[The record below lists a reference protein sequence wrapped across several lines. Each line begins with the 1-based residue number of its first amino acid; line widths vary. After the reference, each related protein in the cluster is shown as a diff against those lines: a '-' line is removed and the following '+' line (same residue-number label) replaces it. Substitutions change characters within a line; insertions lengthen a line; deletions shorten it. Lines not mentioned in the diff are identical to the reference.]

1 MSEGTTEKTSD
12 LETSGFRQ
20 SGSFILGSLS
30 GGHGLFHW
38 FSQSL
43 NFMLPEIRDTFGIS
57 TAQVS
62 YMAATR
68 ELVSG
73 IVAMPGG
80 VFTDMVRP
88 HWGLILA
95 SCMAIFGLG
104 WVVMGFSPIY
114 PVVLVGMV
122 LVALSTALWH
132 LPAIAAISHR
142 FPERRGTA
150 LSTHG
155 VGGNIGDVIAMAI
168 TGFLLGFL
176 GWQGLIKI
184 YAIIPLFLAF
194 VVFWSFRDI
203 GRYNEITSDIVK
215 PDLSRQLAQTRDLFK
230 NPRLW
235 GISLASGVRGM
246 AFVSFMTFLPL
257 YLNDALGLTG
267 PSRGF
272 YLMLPLLVGIP
283 FTPLMGYLSDRIGR
297 KLVLIPGMILLGS
310 LTFLLAPYGQ
320 GLTMIMLLIGLGT
333 FLNSD
338 QPLLTSA
345 ALETTG
351 REVAAATLGFMSFS
365 RMILAAVA
373 PPIGSIFY
381 NISPDQVFIY
391 IAVLFAIAIGILI
404 ITPIP
409 KPQKNS

>member
-1 MSEGTTEKTSD
+1 MSEDVTEKSPI
-12 LETSGFRQ
+12 LETPSFRQ
-20 SGSFILGSLS
+20 SRPFILASLT

-43 NFMLPEIRDTFGIS
+43 SFMLPEIRDTFGIS
-57 TAQVS
+57 TGQVS

-80 VFTDMVRP
+80 IFTDMVRR

-95 SCMAIFGLG
+95 CCMAIFGFG
-104 WVVMGFSPIY
+104 WIVMGFSTVY

-132 LPAIAAISHR
+132 LPAIAIISRR

-155 VGGNIGDVIAMAI
+155 VGGNIGDVIAMSI
-168 TGFLLGFL
+168 TGFLLGVL

-194 VVFWSFRDI
+194 VVFWSFRNL
-203 GRYNEITSDIVK
+203 GRDNETNADPVK
-215 PDLSRQLAQTRDLFK
+215 PDLSRQLAQTRALFK
-230 NPRLW
+230 NPGLW
-235 GISLASGVRGM
+235 GISLASGVRSM

-257 YLNDALGLTG
+257 YLNDELGLTG

-272 YLMLPLLVGIP
+272 YLMLPLIVGIP

-297 KLVLIPGMILLGS
+297 KLVLIPGMVLLGA
-310 LTFLLAPYGQ
+310 LTFLLVPYGQ
-320 GLTMIMLLIGLGT
+320 GLSMILLLIGLGT

-338 QPLLTSA
+338 QPLLMSA
-345 ALETTG
+345 ALDTTG

-365 RMILAAVA
+365 RLILAAAA
-373 PPIGSIFY
+373 PPIGGIFY
-381 NISPDQVFIY
+381 EISPDRVFIY
-391 IAVLFAIAIGILI
+391 IGVLFAIAIGILI

-409 KPQKNS
+409 KPLRP

>member
-1 MSEGTTEKTSD
+1 
-12 LETSGFRQ
+12 
-20 SGSFILGSLS
+20 
-30 GGHGLFHW
+30 
-38 FSQSL
+38 
-43 NFMLPEIRDTFGIS
+43 MLPEIRDSFGIS
-57 TAQVS
+57 TTQVS

-80 VFTDMVRP
+80 VFTDMVRR

-95 SCMAIFGLG
+95 GCMATFGLG
-104 WVVMGFSPIY
+104 WVVMGFSPVY
-114 PVVLVGMV
+114 PLVLVGMV

-132 LPAIAAISHR
+132 LPAIAAISRR

-168 TGFLLGFL
+168 TGLLLGFL

-184 YAIIPLFLAF
+184 YAIIPLLLAF
-194 VVFWSFRDI
+194 LVFWSFRDI
-203 GRYNEITSDIVK
+203 GRDTETNADPVK
-215 PDLSRQLAQTRDLFK
+215 PDLSQQLAQTRALFK
-230 NPRLW
+230 NRRLW
-235 GISLASGVRGM
+235 GISLASGVRSM
-246 AFVSFMTFLPL
+246 AFVSYMTFLPL
-257 YLNDALGLTG
+257 YLNDELGLSG
-267 PSRGF
+267 SSRGF

-283 FTPLMGYLSDRIGR
+283 FTPLMGYLSDRVGR
-297 KLVLIPGMILLGS
+297 KVVLIPGMMLLGT
-310 LTFLLAPYGQ
+310 LTFMLVPYGQ
-320 GLTMIMLLIGLGT
+320 GLSMILLLIGLGT

-338 QPLLTSA
+338 QPLLMSA
-345 ALETTG
+345 ALDTTG

-365 RMILAAVA
+365 RLILAAAA

-381 NISPDQVFIY
+381 DISPDRVFMY
-391 IAVLFAIAIGILI
+391 ISALFAISISILI

-409 KPQKNS
+409 KPLKR

>member
-1 MSEGTTEKTSD
+1 MSEVSTEKSPILKTPS
-12 LETSGFRQ
+12 FRQ
-20 SGSFILGSLS
+20 SGPFILASLT

-43 NFMLPEIRDTFGIS
+43 SFMLPEIRDTFGIS
-57 TAQVS
+57 TGQVS

-68 ELVSG
+68 ELASG

-80 VFTDMVRP
+80 VFTDMVRR

-95 SCMAIFGLG
+95 CCMAIFGLG

-132 LPAIAAISHR
+132 LPAIAAISRR

-155 VGGNIGDVIAMAI
+155 VGGNIGDVIAMSI

-184 YAIIPLFLAF
+184 YAIIPLLLAF
-194 VVFWSFRDI
+194 MVFWSFRDI

-257 YLNDALGLTG
+257 YLNDELGLTG

-272 YLMLPLLVGIP
+272 YLMLPLIVGIP
-283 FTPLMGYLSDRIGR
+283 FTPLMGYISDRVGR

-310 LTFLLAPYGQ
+310 LTFMLVPYGQ
-320 GLTMIMLLIGLGT
+320 GLTMVMLLIGLGT

-345 ALETTG
+345 ALDTTG

-381 NISPDQVFIY
+381 NINPDRVFIY

-409 KPQKNS
+409 KPQK

>member
-1 MSEGTTEKTSD
+1 MSEGTTEKSPILKTPD
-12 LETSGFRQ
+12 FRQ
-20 SGSFILGSLS
+20 TGSFILGSLTS
-30 GGHGLFHW
+30 GHGLFHW

-57 TAQVS
+57 TGQVS

-80 VFTDMVRP
+80 VFTDMVRR
-88 HWGLILA
+88 HWGSILA
-95 SCMAIFGLG
+95 WCMAIFGLG

-132 LPAIAAISHR
+132 LPAMAAISRR

-155 VGGNIGDVIAMAI
+155 VGGNIGDVIAMSI

-235 GISLASGVRGM
+235 GISLASGIRDM
-246 AFVSFMTFLPL
+246 AFVS
-257 YLNDALGLTG
+257 
-267 PSRGF
+267 
-272 YLMLPLLVGIP
+272 
-283 FTPLMGYLSDRIGR
+283 
-297 KLVLIPGMILLGS
+297 
-310 LTFLLAPYGQ
+310 
-320 GLTMIMLLIGLGT
+320 
-333 FLNSD
+333 
-338 QPLLTSA
+338 
-345 ALETTG
+345 
-351 REVAAATLGFMSFS
+351 
-365 RMILAAVA
+365 
-373 PPIGSIFY
+373 
-381 NISPDQVFIY
+381 
-391 IAVLFAIAIGILI
+391 
-404 ITPIP
+404 
-409 KPQKNS
+409 

>member
-1 MSEGTTEKTSD
+1 
-12 LETSGFRQ
+12 
-20 SGSFILGSLS
+20 
-30 GGHGLFHW
+30 
-38 FSQSL
+38 
-43 NFMLPEIRDTFGIS
+43 MLPEIRDTFGIS
-57 TAQVS
+57 TGQVS

-80 VFTDMVRP
+80 IFTDMVRRQ
-88 HWGLILA
+88 WGLILA
-95 SCMAIFGLG
+95 CCMAIFGFG
-104 WVVMGFSPIY
+104 WIVMGFSTVY

-132 LPAIAAISHR
+132 LPAIAIISRR

-155 VGGNIGDVIAMAI
+155 VGGNIGDVIAMSI
-168 TGFLLGFL
+168 TGFLLGVL

-194 VVFWSFRDI
+194 VVFWSFRDL
-203 GRYNEITSDIVK
+203 GRDNETNADPVK
-215 PDLSRQLAQTRDLFK
+215 PDLSRQLAQTRALFK
-230 NPRLW
+230 NPGLW
-235 GISLASGVRGM
+235 GISLASGVRSM

-257 YLNDALGLTG
+257 YLNDELGFSGST
-267 PSRGF
+267 RGF
-272 YLMLPLLVGIP
+272 YLVLPMIVGIP

-297 KLVLIPGMILLGS
+297 KLVLIPGMILLGA
-310 LTFLLAPYGQ
+310 LTFLLVPYGQ
-320 GLTMIMLLIGLGT
+320 GLSMILLLIGLGT

-338 QPLLTSA
+338 QPLLMSA
-345 ALETTG
+345 ALDTTG

-365 RMILAAVA
+365 RLILAAAA
-373 PPIGSIFY
+373 PPIGGIFY
-381 NISPDQVFIY
+381 EISPDKVFIY
-391 IAVLFAIAIGILI
+391 IGVLFAIAIGILI

-409 KPQKNS
+409 KPLRP

>member
-1 MSEGTTEKTSD
+1 MAEVPTEQPIISDTTS
-12 LETSGFRQ
+12 FRQ
-20 SGSFILGSLS
+20 NGPFVLASLTS
-30 GGHGLFHW
+30 GHGLFHW

-43 NFMLPEIRDTFGIS
+43 TFMLPEIRDTFGIS
-57 TAQVS
+57 TGQVS
-62 YMAATR
+62 YIAATR

-80 VFTDMVRP
+80 VFTDMVRR

-95 SCMAIFGLG
+95 CCMAIFGLG

-114 PVVLVGMV
+114 PVVLAGMV

-132 LPAIAAISHR
+132 LPAMAAISRR
-142 FPERRGTA
+142 FPERRGSA
-150 LSTHG
+150 LSMHG

-176 GWQGLIKI
+176 SWQGLLKV
-184 YAIIPLFLAF
+184 YAIIPLFLVF
-194 VVFWSFRDI
+194 VVLWSFKDI
-203 GRYNEITSDIVK
+203 GRYKETTTDIVR
-215 PDLSRQLAQTRDLFK
+215 PDLSRQLAQTKALFR

-257 YLNDALGLTG
+257 YLHDELGFSG
-267 PSRGF
+267 PTRGF

-283 FTPLMGYLSDRIGR
+283 FTPLMGYLSDRVGR
-297 KLVLIPGMILLGS
+297 KLVLIPGMLLLGS
-310 LTFLLAPYGQ
+310 LTFLLVPYGQ
-320 GLTMIMLLIGLGT
+320 GLTMILLLVGLGT

-345 ALETTG
+345 ALDTAG
-351 REVAAATLGFMSFS
+351 RDVAAATLGFMSFA
-365 RMILAAVA
+365 RLILAAAA

-381 NISPDQVFIY
+381 DISPDRVFIY
-391 IAVLFAIAIGILI
+391 IGVLFAVSIGILI

-409 KPQKNS
+409 KPIKS

>member
-1 MSEGTTEKTSD
+1 MAEVTTEQPIISD
-12 LETSGFRQ
+12 TTGFRQ
-20 SGSFILGSLS
+20 NGPFVLASLTS
-30 GGHGLFHW
+30 GHGLFHW

-43 NFMLPEIRDTFGIS
+43 TFMLPEIRDTFGIS
-57 TAQVS
+57 TGQVS
-62 YMAATR
+62 FIAATR

-80 VFTDMVRP
+80 IFTDMVRRQ
-88 HWGLILA
+88 WGLILA
-95 SCMAIFGLG
+95 CCMGIFGLG

-114 PVVLVGMV
+114 PVVLAGMV

-132 LPAIAAISHR
+132 LPAMAAISRR
-142 FPERRGTA
+142 FPERRGSA
-150 LSTHG
+150 LSLHG
-155 VGGNIGDVIAMAI
+155 VGGNIGDVIAMVI

-176 GWQGLIKI
+176 GWQGLLKI
-184 YAIIPLFLAF
+184 YAIIPLFLVF
-194 VVFWSFRDI
+194 VVLWSFKDI
-203 GRYNEITSDIVK
+203 GRYKETTTDIVR
-215 PDLSRQLAQTRDLFK
+215 PDLSRQLAQTRALFR

-257 YLNDALGLTG
+257 YLYDELGFSG
-267 PSRGF
+267 PTRGF

-283 FTPLMGYLSDRIGR
+283 FTPLMGYLSDRVGR
-297 KLVLIPGMILLGS
+297 KLVLIPGMLLLGS
-310 LTFLLAPYGQ
+310 LTFLLVPYGQ
-320 GLTMIMLLIGLGT
+320 GLTMILLLVGLGT

-345 ALETTG
+345 ALDTAG
-351 REVAAATLGFMSFS
+351 RDVAAATLGFMSFS
-365 RMILAAVA
+365 RLILAAAA

-381 NISPDQVFIY
+381 NISPDRVFIY
-391 IAVLFAIAIGILI
+391 IGVLFAVSISILI

-409 KPQKNS
+409 KPLKS

>member
-1 MSEGTTEKTSD
+1 MAEVTTEQSLI
-12 LETSGFRQ
+12 LETPSFRQ
-20 SGSFILGSLS
+20 NGPFVLANLTS
-30 GGHGLFHW
+30 GHGLFHW

-43 NFMLPEIRDTFGIS
+43 TFMLPEIRDTFGIS
-57 TAQVS
+57 TSQVS
-62 YMAATR
+62 YLAATR

-73 IVAMPGG
+73 IAAMPGG
-80 VFTDMVRP
+80 VFTDMVRR

-95 SCMAIFGLG
+95 CCMGIFGLG

-114 PVVLVGMV
+114 PGVLAGMV
-122 LVALSTALWH
+122 LIALSTSLWH
-132 LPAIAAISHR
+132 LPALAAISRR
-142 FPERRGTA
+142 FPERRGSA
-150 LSTHG
+150 LSVHG

-176 GWQGLIKI
+176 SWQGLLKI
-184 YAIIPLFLAF
+184 YAILPLFLTF
-194 VVFWSFRDI
+194 LVFWSFRDI
-203 GRYNEITSDIVK
+203 GRYNQTASDNVK
-215 PDLSRQLAQTRDLFK
+215 PDLSRQLAQTRALFR

-257 YLNDALGLTG
+257 YLNDELGLSG
-267 PSRGF
+267 SARGF

-283 FTPLMGYLSDRIGR
+283 FTPLMGYLSDRVGR
-297 KLVLIPGMILLGS
+297 KWVLIPGMILLGS
-310 LTFLLAPYGQ
+310 LTLMLVPYGQ
-320 GLTMIMLLIGLGT
+320 GLTLIFLLVGLGT

-345 ALETTG
+345 ALDTAG
-351 REVAAATLGFMSFS
+351 REVAAATLGFMSLS
-365 RMILAAVA
+365 RLILSATA

-381 NISPDQVFIY
+381 NISPDWVFIY
-391 IAVLFAIAIGILI
+391 IAVLFAVSTIILI

-409 KPQKNS
+409 KPLRR

>member
-1 MSEGTTEKTSD
+1 MAEVPTEQPIISDTTS
-12 LETSGFRQ
+12 FRQ
-20 SGSFILGSLS
+20 NGPFVLASLTS
-30 GGHGLFHW
+30 GHGLFHW

-43 NFMLPEIRDTFGIS
+43 TFMLPEIRDTFGIS
-57 TAQVS
+57 TGQVS
-62 YMAATR
+62 YIAATR
-68 ELVSG
+68 ELVAG

-80 VFTDMVRP
+80 VFTDMVRR

-95 SCMAIFGLG
+95 CCMAIFGLG

-114 PVVLVGMV
+114 PVVLAGMV

-132 LPAIAAISHR
+132 LPAIAAISRR
-142 FPERRGTA
+142 FPERRGSA
-150 LSTHG
+150 LSLHG
-155 VGGNIGDVIAMAI
+155 VGGNIGDLIAMAI

-176 GWQGLIKI
+176 SWQGLLKV
-184 YAIIPLFLAF
+184 YAIIPLFLVF
-194 VVFWSFRDI
+194 VVLWSFKDI
-203 GRYNEITSDIVK
+203 GRYKETTTDIVR
-215 PDLSRQLAQTRDLFK
+215 PDLSRQLAQTKALFR

-257 YLNDALGLTG
+257 YLNDELGFTG
-267 PSRGF
+267 PTRGF

-283 FTPLMGYLSDRIGR
+283 FTPLMGYLSDRVGR
-297 KLVLIPGMILLGS
+297 KLVLIPGMLLLGS
-310 LTFLLAPYGQ
+310 LTFLLVPYGQ
-320 GLTMIMLLIGLGT
+320 GLTMILLLVGLGT

-345 ALETTG
+345 ALDTAG
-351 REVAAATLGFMSFS
+351 RDVAAATLGFMSFS
-365 RMILAAVA
+365 RLILAAAA

-381 NISPDQVFIY
+381 NISPDRVFIY
-391 IAVLFAIAIGILI
+391 IGVLFAVSIGILI

-409 KPQKNS
+409 KPTKS

>member
-1 MSEGTTEKTSD
+1 MSVSTTGDPPSFDT
-12 LETSGFRQ
+12 LGFRR
-20 SGSFILGSLS
+20 SGLFILASLT

-43 NFMLPEIRDTFGIS
+43 NFMLPEIREAFGIS
-57 TAQVS
+57 TSQVS
-62 YMAATR
+62 YLAATR

-80 VFTDMVRP
+80 IFTDMVRG
-88 HWGLILA
+88 HWGSILA
-95 SCMAIFGLG
+95 LCMGVFGLG

-114 PVVLVGMV
+114 PVLLLGMV

-132 LPAIAAISHR
+132 LPAIAAISRR

-150 LSTHG
+150 LSVHG
-155 VGGNIGDVIAMAI
+155 TGGNIGDVIAMSI
-168 TGFLLGFL
+168 TGVLLGYL
-176 GWQGLIKI
+176 GWQGLVKI
-184 YAIIPLFLAF
+184 YAIIPLLLAF

-203 GRYNEITSDIVK
+203 GRYREVTSDIVR
-215 PDLSRQLAQTRDLFK
+215 PDLARQLAQTKDLFR

-235 GISLASGVRGM
+235 GISLASGFRGM

-257 YLNDALGLTG
+257 YLNDVLDLSG
-267 PSRGF
+267 PSRGM
-272 YLMLPLLVGIP
+272 YLMLPLIVGIP
-283 FTPLMGYLSDRIGR
+283 FTPLMGYVSDRIGR

-310 LTFLLAPYGQ
+310 LTFMLVPYGQ
-320 GLTMIMLLIGLGT
+320 GLTMVMLLVGLGT

-345 ALETTG
+345 ALDTTG

-365 RMILAAVA
+365 RLILASAA

-381 NISPDQVFIY
+381 NISPDRVFIY
-391 IAVLFAIAIGILI
+391 IAALFAIAIIILI
-404 ITPIP
+404 VTPIP
-409 KPQKNS
+409 KPIKR